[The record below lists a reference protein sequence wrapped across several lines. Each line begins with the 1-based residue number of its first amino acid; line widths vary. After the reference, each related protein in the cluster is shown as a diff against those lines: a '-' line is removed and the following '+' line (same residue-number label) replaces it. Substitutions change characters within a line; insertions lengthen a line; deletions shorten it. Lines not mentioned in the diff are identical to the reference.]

1 MSKIHM
7 HILDQVQVI
16 YSQIFYSKT
25 IMITQWNIFHH
36 NVAIVVAITGT
47 TYHIQLTR
55 GDFVNI
61 WVDQFDT
68 PKLNFNWNSSK
79 RQHTYSQ

>member
-1 MSKIHM
+1 
-7 HILDQVQVI
+7 
-16 YSQIFYSKT
+16 
-25 IMITQWNIFHH
+25 MITHWNIFHH

-79 RQHTYSQ
+79 R